1 MSRSRQPGPFCWL
14 LVTLVLVHLAIAL
27 PAQAD
32 DAAATV
38 APPRY
43 EFREEHDRNG
53 IGKFY
58 MGREIARVMGHQGIA
73 WLERPTREREE
84 KLTDLL
90 DALDLKPGMVVADIG
105 AGSGVISTLIARRVG
120 DEGTVLAV
128 DIQQEMLDALAIK
141 CRRRGIENIEPVLGT
156 NKSPKLKPGTVDLV
170 VMVDVYHEFD
180 FPYEMLSEI
189 AAALKPG
196 GRVAFVEYRKEDPRV
211 PIKEVHKMSEAQVK
225 KEASLPELGLEW
237 IKTDGR
243 LPRQHVVLFRKVG
256 DGQNNSASIDDAWPQ
271 FRGPDGQ
278 GHVSSDNIPLEFGES
293 ENLTWK
299 TAIPGTGWSSP
310 VVLGDQIWMTTAL
323 DDGHSLRAVCVSRDD
338 GSILHD
344 VEVFTPAA
352 PCPINTKNSHASPTP
367 VVEPGRVYVHFGTMG
382 TACLDTETGK
392 ILWKN
397 ESLVLDHKEG
407 PGSSPVLYGDLLIV
421 TCDGMDVQ
429 YVTALNKA
437 TGEPVWKTERSA
449 PLHNRPDFC
458 KAYATPLI
466 VSIDG
471 KDQLISPGAHQVHG
485 YDPATGDELWHVRYF
500 GFSNVP
506 RPLFDS
512 ESERIYLCTGY
523 LKPQLWAI
531 DPHGEGNVSDTNVLW
546 KVDKQ
551 VPGRPSPIL
560 VDGRIYFV
568 HERGVATCVDAET
581 GEIVWRDRMGGNYSA
596 SPIAVGN
603 RIYFSSEEGK
613 VTVIE
618 ATDEYRIL
626 AENQLDAALMA
637 SPAVAGDSLFLRTA
651 THLYRFDA
659 PADGRISAR
668 NDAAATTP

>member
-1 MSRSRQPGPFCWL
+1 MSSLQSVRPSRWIL
-14 LVTLVLVHLAIAL
+14 LPLVLAFLAPTPSL
-27 PAQAD
+27 PAD
-32 DAAATV
+32 DATAT
-38 APPRY
+38 AERPRY
-43 EFREEHDRNG
+43 EFREDHDPNG

-84 KLTDLL
+84 GLTDLI

-105 AGSGVISTLIARRVG
+105 AGSGVIAALIAERVG
-120 DEGTVLAV
+120 EKGTVLAV
-128 DIQQEMLDALAIK
+128 DIQQEMLDALAVK
-141 CRRRGIENIEPVLGT
+141 CRRLGIENIEPVLGT
-156 NKSPKLKPGTVDLV
+156 TKSPKLKPGTVDLV

-180 FPYEMLSEI
+180 FPYEMLKEI
-189 AAALKPG
+189 AASLKPG

-225 KEASLPELGLEW
+225 KEASLPEFGLEW

-243 LPRQHVVLFRKVG
+243 LPRQHVVLFKKVG
-256 DGQNNSASIDDAWPQ
+256 SGDDTMSRLDAWPQ
-271 FRGPDGQ
+271 FRGPGGQ
-278 GHVSSDNIPLEFGES
+278 GHVSSPKIPLEFGET

-310 VVLGDQIWMTTAL
+310 VVLDNQIWMTTAL
-323 DDGHSLRAVCVSRDD
+323 DEGRSLRAVCVDRND
-338 GSILHD
+338 GRILHD
-344 VEVFTPAA
+344 VEVFTPED
-352 PCPINTKNSHASPTP
+352 PCPINTKNSHASPSP
-367 VVEPGRVYVHFGTMG
+367 VVEPGRVYLHFGTMG
-382 TACLDTETGK
+382 TACLDTKTGE
-392 ILWKN
+392 ILWTN
-397 ESLVLDHKEG
+397 ESLILDHKEG
-407 PGSSPVLYGDLLIV
+407 PGSSPVLYENLLIV

-429 YVTALNKA
+429 YVTALDTA
-437 TGEPVWKTERSA
+437 TGQPVWKSERSA
-449 PLHNRPDFC
+449 PLHDRPDFC

-466 VSIDG
+466 VQVDG

-485 YDPATGDELWHVRYF
+485 YDPATGAELWHVRYF

-506 RPLFDS
+506 RPLYDT
-512 ESERIYLCTGY
+512 ESERIFLCTGY

-531 DPHGEGNVSDTNVLW
+531 DPHGKGNVTDTNVLW
-546 KVDKQ
+546 KAEGQ

-560 VDGRIYFV
+560 VNGRIYFV
-568 HERGVATCVDAET
+568 HDRGVATCVDAET
-581 GEIVWRDRMGGNYSA
+581 GEVVWRDRMGGNYSA
-596 SPIAVGN
+596 SPIAVGD

-618 ATDEYRIL
+618 ATDEYRVL

-637 SPAVAGDSLFLRTA
+637 SPAVAGSSLFLRTT

-659 PADGRISAR
+659 PAENRISAR
-668 NDAAATTP
+668 SEPAASAP